1 MTVEMGVL
9 SCVESWY
16 LVGYWRLD
24 KYSAAIKGIL
34 VENEIEQHD
43 IHTKIFTYGML
54 GDTDKYTPDNWTW
67 VISHIHTYI
76 SVAPTINITAQF
88 PFKHNIHCSI
98 DLVWQ

>member
-1 MTVEMGVL
+1 MGVL

-54 GDTDKYTPDNWTW
+54 GDTTKVYTGQLNMGHFSYSHLR
-67 VISHIHTYI
+67 ISSTY
-76 SVAPTINITAQF
+76 
-88 PFKHNIHCSI
+88 
-98 DLVWQ
+98 D